1 MALLAVIAGT
11 GATRLLNLQGHGV
24 ALLGDIQQGLP
35 SLGLPHVS
43 RHDLNELLPLT
54 MACFVF
60 AAVETSAIGRMFGQK
75 HGYRFDANQELLALG
90 AADLVSG
97 LARGS
102 PVSGG
107 MSQTLVNPHA
117 GVGVDRRRIHV
128 ESWRAS
134 HRGCCGTGRSR
145 CRRRSCSR
153 RL

>member
-1 MALLAVIAGT
+1 VIAGIV
-11 GATRLLNLQGHGV
+11 ATRLLNLQGHCV
-24 ALLGDIQQGLP
+24 ALGGGHP
-35 SLGLPHVS
+35 AGAAVA
-43 RHDLNELLPLT
+43 RAA
-54 MACFVF
+54 ACEPARSERAPAADDGVF
-60 AAVETSAIGRMFGQK
+60 RARRVETSAIGRMFGQK

-90 AADLVSG
+90 AVNLVSG

-102 PVSGG
+102 RLSGS

-128 ESWRAS
+128 ESWRCS

-145 CRRRSCSR
+145 CWRQSCSR